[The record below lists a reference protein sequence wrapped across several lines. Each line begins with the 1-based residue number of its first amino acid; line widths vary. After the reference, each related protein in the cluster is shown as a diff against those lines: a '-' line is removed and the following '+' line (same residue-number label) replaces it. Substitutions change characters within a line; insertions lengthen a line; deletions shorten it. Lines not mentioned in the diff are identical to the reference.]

1 MCQDH
6 GHYKLS
12 KIGIASYRVYG
23 IEKKRCLK
31 NTKTKPTQSS
41 MTFAQVALRPLTP
54 FGDQGWLTTG
64 GDLELSYPVPG
75 LSP

>member
-23 IEKKRCLK
+23 IEKKK
-31 NTKTKPTQSS
+31 MFKKHQNKTHSVKYDFCTGCSK
-41 MTFAQVALRPLTP
+41 
-54 FGDQGWLTTG
+54 TTHSFWRSG
-64 GDLELSYPVPG
+64 MAYHRR
-75 LSP
+75 